1 MPRIREWTERDLP
14 KLMAIE
20 RACFDD
26 PWTTEMMKGEF
37 VREQFCGVLAE
48 REDGEILGY
57 ACGTSL
63 FEDAELFKIAVGEE
77 FRGQGHGAALL
88 HELFELVKGRGATRM
103 FLEVRVSNA
112 AALGLY
118 QSRGF
123 QKTRIRK
130 RYYENGEDALEMK
143 KDFYPEA

>member
-77 FRGQGHGAALL
+77 FRGQGLGAALL

-112 AALGLY
+112 KAIGLY
-118 QSRGF
+118 EKYGYQRYG
-123 QKTRIRK
+123 IREK
-130 RYYENGEDALEMK
+130 YYPDGEDAYLMTK
-143 KDFYPEA
+143 TL